1 MTPDGF
7 EAWLRRHRDARA
19 DAGLSRA
26 LHPRSASG
34 DLIDL
39 AGNDYLGLGSD
50 PRVIEAAAEAART
63 WGAGAGASRLVTGSL
78 DLHAEL
84 ESALSS
90 FTGRPRGLV
99 LSTGYQANLATVAS
113 LCDPD
118 TLVVSDAHVHA
129 SLVDACRLAR
139 HGGLRIVGH
148 NDVEEVALALR
159 EWFGSPHDSPATRG
173 NKRALVL
180 VESVYS
186 VDGDAAPLADL
197 AAVVAGYDALLVV
210 DEAHALGV
218 SGPGGRGLVQ
228 EAGLAERTDI
238 VVTAT
243 LSKALGSQG
252 GVVLAAPAVIEHLV
266 NTARPFIY
274 DTGLAPSA
282 AAGALAALQV
292 IEAEPHLPARAR
304 RLATRLAVALGVEQP
319 AGCVLSVPKPT

>member
-1 MTPDGF
+1 
-7 EAWLRRHRDARA
+7 
-19 DAGLSRA
+19 
-26 LHPRSASG
+26 
-34 DLIDL
+34 
-39 AGNDYLGLGSD
+39 
-50 PRVIEAAAEAART
+50 
-63 WGAGAGASRLVTGSL
+63 
-78 DLHAEL
+78 
-84 ESALSS
+84 
-90 FTGRPRGLV
+90 
-99 LSTGYQANLATVAS
+99 
-113 LCDPD
+113 
-118 TLVVSDAHVHA
+118 
-129 SLVDACRLAR
+129 
-139 HGGLRIVGH
+139 
-148 NDVEEVALALR
+148 LALR

-274 DTGLAPSA
+274 DTALAPSA

-319 AGCVLSVPKPT
+319 AGCVLSVPMPTSDHALKTQAALASEGFAVGCFRPPSTPDGTSRIRLTCKATLSDADLIRVLDRLDHLVRIG